1 MTIEGKLKQIGVE
14 LPPVP
19 KPLAAYIPAVR
30 TGNLLFVA
38 GQGPVLSGQMQY
50 KGKVGKELTLEQG
63 YEAAKICA
71 LNCLSIVK
79 DEIGSLDKV
88 NKIVKVVGYV
98 ASAPG
103 FNDQP
108 KVINGASEFLVE
120 LFGEKGKHARV
131 AVGTNEL
138 PLDIPVEVE
147 IIVEIAS

>member
-1 MTIEGKLKQIGVE
+1 MAIDEKLKQMGVE

-19 KPLAAYIPAVR
+19 KPVAAYIPAVR
-30 TGNLLFVA
+30 TGNLLFIA
-38 GQGPVLSGQMQY
+38 GQGPMISGQLKY
-50 KGKVGKELTLEQG
+50 KGKVGGELTLEQG
-63 YEAAKICA
+63 YEAAKVCA

-88 NKIVKVVGYV
+88 NKIVKLVGYV
-98 ASAPG
+98 ASAAG

-108 KVINGASEFLVE
+108 RVINGASEFLVE

-131 AVGTNEL
+131 AIGTNEL

-147 IIVEIAS
+147 MIVEIAS